1 MNAASLDRDRLAKL
15 LGMMGSTHDGEV
27 VAAARQA
34 ERLRADAGL
43 TWHEIVLAALPSPRP
58 QRGGAMTLG
67 QAIQFVLDHEDAL
80 TDWEQDFARSI
91 QRQISRHLWPRRLK
105 RGLLGFAVLVLLY
118 VGYRVVRH
126 WL

>member
-1 MNAASLDRDRLAKL
+1 MNAAPLDRDRLAKL

-43 TWHEIVLAALPSPRP
+43 TWHEIVLPALPSPRP
-58 QRGGAMTLG
+58 QRRGAMTLG

-80 TDWEQDFARSI
+80 TAWESDFARSI
-91 QRQISRHLWPRRLK
+91 QRQTSPLSPKQIGILERLVEKARRGDT
-105 RGLLGFAVLVLLY
+105 RAP
-118 VGYRVVRH
+118 
-126 WL
+126 